1 MSAIPACERIVVDAE
16 VGLDQ
21 PLRDWE
27 ARSGWRI
34 TVHDLA
40 GVLADDR
47 GCPLLPPERYA
58 HTDPY
63 CHGGAGTPDG
73 GARCRAHCYGAVHRE
88 ALRLGG
94 PFRHRCWKG
103 VREVV
108 VPVIEDGRHLI
119 SMFAG
124 IGRDADG
131 PAPAGLPATT
141 RRAWGRL
148 PAWDPAREADLVTGL
163 EVLAHGLIAAARC
176 RRSPPDGR
184 GARILAV
191 IRDGL
196 AGPLGIGD
204 VARALGLS
212 PSRCSHVVRACLGR
226 SFQEVIRDLRV
237 RRAKAL
243 LAGSDL
249 GLRAIAAQVGLPSE
263 AHFHRA
269 FKAATGATPARWR
282 RRERMREGRGTHRL
296 V

>member
-1 MSAIPACERIVVDAE
+1 MSGDHGCERILMDAE
-16 VGLDQ
+16 ADLDG
-21 PLRDWE
+21 PLHDWQM
-27 ARSGWRI
+27 RTGWRI

-40 GVLADDR
+40 GVLTDDR

-103 VREVV
+103 AREVV
-108 VPVIEDGRHLI
+108 VPVIADGRHLI
-119 SMFAG
+119 SLFAG
-124 IGRDADG
+124 IGRDAEG
-131 PAPAGLPATT
+131 TAPAGLPAAT
-141 RRAWGRL
+141 RRAWARL
-148 PAWDPAREADLVTGL
+148 PAWDPGCESELTTGL
-163 EVLAHGLIAAARC
+163 EVLAHGLVAAARH
-176 RRSPPDGR
+176 RRAAGDGR
-184 GARILAV
+184 AARILAAV
-191 IRDGL
+191 RDGL
-196 AGPLGIGD
+196 AGPLGIDD
-204 VARALGLS
+204 VARVLGLS
-212 PSRCSHVVRACLGR
+212 PSRCSHVVRECLGR
-226 SFQEVIRDLRV
+226 SFQEVVRDLRV

-282 RRERMREGRGTHRL
+282 RRERQRNGRGAHRL